1 MWRSFMPANVEIR
14 RVDPQGRLIL
24 PRDWRKTA
32 LSKNKEVYIIMRKN
46 YLKVIPKR
54 KANIIELFD
63 KVDLGI
69 DAIGDWEEFERKL
82 AEQ

>member
-1 MWRSFMPANVEIR
+1 MPANVEIR

-24 PRDWRKTA
+24 PRDWRKAT
-32 LSKNKEVYIIMRKN
+32 LSKTREVYIITRKN

-69 DAIGDWEEFERKL
+69 DAIEDWEKFERKL
-82 AEQ
+82 AEK